1 TRRRARS
8 SAPMASP
15 SRSCSTATV
24 MPSFRESRRGARV
37 SSLRLGS
44 TGRTRASEAREKHRM
59 SPAPNPPPPSS
70 AHLPAAP
77 TFEEAVKR
85 LTEIVQTLER
95 GDLPLEESLRLFEE
109 GVRLSRVSQ
118 ERLDAAQKKVE
129 QLLGVDAQG
138 RARTEAFQTQ
148 AAGSGDDDKL
158 PF

>member
-1 TRRRARS
+1 MNRAPTP
-8 SAPMASP
+8 SAP
-15 SRSCSTATV
+15 
-24 MPSFRESRRGARV
+24 GA
-37 SSLRLGS
+37 L
-44 TGRTRASEAREKHRM
+44 
-59 SPAPNPPPPSS
+59 
-70 AHLPAAP
+70 P

-85 LTEIVQTLER
+85 LNEIVQTLER

-129 QLLGVDAQG
+129 QLLGIDAQG

-148 AAGSGDDDKL
+148 AGDEGEDDKI